1 MTPLLPRG
9 VRLHDDRVRGVSVLL
24 GPERAVILD
33 AIGQAI
39 LNEVDGV
46 RTTEYIVFNLAAKYS
61 APAQEIAADVMVF
74 LADLQSQRLLDDA
87 NAG

>member
-9 VRLHDDRVRGVSVLL
+9 VRLHDDRVRGVPVLL

-39 LNEVDGV
+39 LAEVDGL
-46 RTTEYIVFNLAAKYS
+46 RTTAEIVSNLAQKYN
-61 APAQEIAADVMVF
+61 APAAEIAADVTAF
-74 LADLQSQRLLDDA
+74 LADLHSQRLLDDA
-87 NAG
+87 DA